1 MWGCN
6 WSAPFPYSLIG
17 ILVNILMV
25 VTIAY
30 IVVLT
35 VRSLMFKGKEN
46 RDTVDSLEIVKQK
59 YARGDITE
67 EEFLRVKEILIR

>member
-1 MWGCN
+1 MWSCN
-6 WSAPFPYSLIG
+6 WGAPFPYSLIG

-35 VRSLMFKGKEN
+35 IRSLMSKGKEN
-46 RDTVDSLEIVKQK
+46 RDAVDSLEIVKQK
-59 YARGDITE
+59 YARGEISE
-67 EEFLRVKEILIR
+67 EEFLRMKEILIS

>member
-6 WSAPFPYSLIG
+6 WGAPFPYSLIG

-35 VRSLMFKGKEN
+35 VRSLISKGKEN
-46 RDTVDSLEIVKQK
+46 RDSVDSLEIVKQK
-59 YARGDITE
+59 YARGEITE
-67 EEFLRVKEILIR
+67 EEYLRMKDIIIG

>member
-6 WSAPFPYSLIG
+6 WGAPFPYSFVG

-25 VTIAY
+25 VTIVY

-35 VRSLMFKGKEN
+35 VRSLLSRNKGNK
-46 RDTVDSLEIVKQK
+46 DTVDSLDIVKQK
-59 YARGDITE
+59 YARGEISE
-67 EEFLRVKEILIR
+67 KEYLRIKDILIS